1 MLNLKYCKEI
11 DTCNNA
17 NIKKNSIG
25 NSDFENDPW
34 DKVVF
39 FNRKKINQKMFGD
52 IVASKML
59 SSELYF
65 VFKIENQ
72 NINTSK
78 Y

>member
-1 MLNLKYCKEI
+1 
-11 DTCNNA
+11 
-17 NIKKNSIG
+17 
-25 NSDFENDPW
+25 
-34 DKVVF
+34 
-39 FNRKKINQKMFGD
+39 MFGD